1 MLAQYFL
8 GICNQS
14 KSFSFYEST
23 HYFIAKCR
31 SFALIFSSNLPWW
44 MWNTPFEQSSFRTIC
59 LLPFLNIFRDNWWR
73 LWSNWFLSRK
83 VKIYKKVK
91 TNHSQESLLSERAY
105 LKANLEKQF
114 RTKYLWCLL
123 WAWTVPRKSLGRF
136 QSGKANELVASEIK
150 EK

>member
-23 HYFIAKCR
+23 HYFIAKWR

-44 MWNTPFEQSSFRTIC
+44 MWNTPFGQSSFRTIC

-73 LWSNWFLSRK
+73 LWSNWFLSGK

-91 TNHSQESLLSERAY
+91 TNHSQDSLLSERTY

-114 RTKYLWCLL
+114 RMKYLQCLL
-123 WAWTVPRKSLGRF
+123 WAWTVPRTSLERF
-136 QSGKANELVASEIK
+136 QSGEANELVASEIK